1 MRIWNCVALLWLA
14 ACSGSQG
21 PAGEQGATG
30 PQGDSGPQGPAGEA
44 GRQGEPGAQGEAG
57 PQGPAG
63 EVGPQGEP
71 GEAGPQGLAGEAGP
85 QGAPGAQG
93 DAGPEGPQGP
103 AGEAGPQGAPGAQGE
118 AGPQGPQGPAGEAG
132 PQGEP
137 GPQGEAGPPGQ
148 QGDPGPGSVGSAY
161 VIPGTGGTLGGGYV
175 ELPTADGKLSL
186 YLFCNYGAPGADGN
200 IFFVWDP
207 SVTSGTVLVTVA
219 IDGQPVQAFDDLNY
233 GSGGQDSASFASTP
247 DGTFPFHGV
256 FTVDEGSTLTRWD
269 VTATGSLTGDC
280 TALVYATGGGP
291 GVVGQP

>member
-63 EVGPQGEP
+63 EVGPQG
-71 GEAGPQGLAGEAGP
+71 
-85 QGAPGAQG
+85 APGAQG
-93 DAGPEGPQGP
+93 DAGPQGL
-103 AGEAGPQGAPGAQGE
+103 
-118 AGPQGPQGPAGEAG
+118 QGPAGEAG

-161 VIPGTGGTLGGGYV
+161 VIPGTGGTVVGGYLQ
-175 ELPTADGKLSL
+175 LPTADGKLSL
-186 YLFCNYGAPGADGN
+186 QLFCNYGAPGADGTD
-200 IFFVWDP
+200 FFALDP
-207 SVTSGTVLVTVA
+207 SVTTGTVLITEA

-233 GSGGQDSASFASTP
+233 GSGGQEWAPIATP
-247 DGTFPFHGV
+247 DGTFTFHGV
-256 FTVDEGSTLTRWD
+256 FTVDEGSALTRWD
-269 VTATGSLTGDC
+269 VTATGSSTGNC
-280 TALVYATGGGP
+280 TALVYATGGGTGFIQDP
-291 GVVGQP
+291 